1 VHCGRIVT
9 TDYCDVT
16 VYRNKSR
23 LEEINEIIARSQVR
37 AQQLL
42 AAGSL
47 HSEVV
52 VTTTTTTSS
61 APLVSVAGQQPTLGD
76 PACTGC
82 QTSTAVYRDND
93 LCLVTRGD
101 NAAATAS
108 SS

>member
-1 VHCGRIVT
+1 MT
-9 TDYCDVT
+9 TECDVT
-16 VYRNKSR
+16 VYRSKSR

-47 HSEVV
+47 HSELVV
-52 VTTTTTTSS
+52 TTTTTSS

-76 PACTGC
+76 PACTGS